1 MAIRISGN
9 TVIDDS
15 KIFIVGTGNTASRP
29 VTPLTGMLW
38 FNTELGSFEGY
49 NGTAWAAVGG
59 GEDALARTLA
69 TLALP

>member
-29 VTPLTGMLW
+29 GTPLTGMLW
-38 FNTELGSFEGY
+38 FNTELGTFEGY
-49 NGTAWAAVGG
+49 NSVEWGAIGG
-59 GEDALARTLA
+59 GADELARTLA
-69 TLALP
+69 TLAL